1 MRSKMVMWFERVLVD
16 EETGYKRSGAV
27 GHNTS
32 RGGVSSRLRDSNPRL
47 ATPLEK
53 CGHQAQPNTCR
64 YCSHEMVF
72 LVLSKNEVLG
82 EDTNS
87 TLPLS
92 VNFLRYRDL
101 LKLPQRALSA
111 PYAQYDRH
119 RDPSSQFFIS
129 ILLLLSCS
137 LHLVALVSNFH

>member
-1 MRSKMVMWFERVLVD
+1 MRSKVVMWFERVLVD

-32 RGGVSSRLRDSNPRL
+32 RGGVSWRLRDSNSRL

-72 LVLSKNEVLG
+72 LVLSRNEVLG

-87 TLPLS
+87 TLALS
-92 VNFLRYRDL
+92 VIFRVIKTFSNHFRGILQRHMLNMTGTVTYDLKFL
-101 LKLPQRALSA
+101 SVS
-111 PYAQYDRH
+111 YDY
-119 RDPSSQFFIS
+119 
-129 ILLLLSCS
+129 
-137 LHLVALVSNFH
+137 